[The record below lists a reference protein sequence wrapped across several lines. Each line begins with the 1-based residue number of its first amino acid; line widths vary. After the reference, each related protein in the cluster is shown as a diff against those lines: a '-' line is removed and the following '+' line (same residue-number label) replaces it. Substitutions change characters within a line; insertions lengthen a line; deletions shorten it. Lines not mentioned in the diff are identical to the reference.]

1 MNPYSSYKLVKDGA
15 KAVPSADCVFL
26 TCTASPLLGMANMLE
41 NEIGK
46 PVISSL
52 SATLYGIL
60 KRLAI
65 PDPIYNYGVALTKPR
80 LLHQRLD

>member
-1 MNPYSSYKLVKDGA
+1 
-15 KAVPSADCVFL
+15 L
-26 TCTASPLLGMANMLE
+26 TCMASPLLGIADLLE

-60 KRLAI
+60 KKLGI
-65 PDPIYNYGVALTKPR
+65 GDPVHHYGQALTR
-80 LLHQRLD
+80 QRVMSSKQT